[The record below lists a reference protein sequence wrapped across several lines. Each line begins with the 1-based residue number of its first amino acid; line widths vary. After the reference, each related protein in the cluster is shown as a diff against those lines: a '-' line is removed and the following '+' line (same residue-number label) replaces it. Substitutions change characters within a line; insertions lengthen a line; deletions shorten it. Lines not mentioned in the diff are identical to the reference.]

1 MKRSISTNNV
11 PNLAELR
18 SENETLEDFAKIKCP
33 EHYLLRWINYHLKN
47 AGVDKKVKNFG
58 SGLKVVFLSILLM
71 KIYLVIMSRME
82 KL

>member
-11 PNLAELR
+11 PYLAELR
-18 SENETLEDFAKIKCP
+18 NENETLEDFEKIKCP